1 MTFQFLCELINGY
14 WRLNCGIF
22 KKWLKI
28 NIYIRYNDIL
38 VNLNFK
44 VKRELD
50 CCLSGYP
57 KPSIKWYRNNV
68 EIHSSRTTK
77 MEFDGSKVKLTIPN
91 VQTSDSDSYK
101 CVAENE
107 AGQDQIKAN
116 VSVIGEEILL
126 FTQCS
131 WWSCAKNECSWS
143 CTKYGCS
150 WSCKRNGCSWSS
162 LYKKWMFMVHSI
174 LHYLYWYLCCELSLN
189 LNSVI

>member
-1 MTFQFLCELINGY
+1 MN
-14 WRLNCGIF
+14 IF
-22 KKWLKI
+22 
-28 NIYIRYNDIL
+28 RYNNIL
-38 VNLNFK
+38 VSLNFK

-77 MEFDGSKVKLTIPN
+77 MEFDGSKVKLTITN

-116 VSVIGEEILL
+116 VSVIGEENFSI
-126 FTQCS
+126 
-131 WWSCAKNECSWS
+131 
-143 CTKYGCS
+143 
-150 WSCKRNGCSWSS
+150 
-162 LYKKWMFMVHSI
+162 HSM
-174 LHYLYWYLCCELSLN
+174 
-189 LNSVI
+189 